1 LSLLLALLLL
11 GPAQTI
17 AGKYAPRPE
26 APLPRDLPADVDGL
40 CALIEAGHAT
50 APLFA
55 ALGEALLARGD
66 AGLAYRAFDRA
77 HRLGHGDPVRLQ
89 QRKDACGRVPDAVI
103 AEEEKE
109 ARIWV
114 DALESFRRGGG
125 ADLEEFYARYGRPE
139 ESLEEVVRGR
149 RLRFALWV
157 AAVVFGGAGA
167 GILLIRRRR
176 RA

>member
-1 LSLLLALLLL
+1 LNLLVALLLL

-17 AGKYAPRPE
+17 AGKHVPRPE
-26 APLPRDLPADVDGL
+26 APLPHELPADVDGL

-55 ALGEALLARGD
+55 ALGEALRGRGD
-66 AGLAYRAFDRA
+66 LGLAYRAYDRA
-77 HRLGHGDPVRLQ
+77 HRLGHKDPVWLQ
-89 QRKDACGRVPDAVI
+89 QRKDLCGRVPDAVI

-114 DALESFRRGGG
+114 DALESWRRAGGT
-125 ADLEEFYARYGRPE
+125 DLAEFYVRYGRPE
-139 ESLEEVVRGR
+139 DSLAEIVRAR
-149 RLRFALWV
+149 RLRFALGV
-157 AAVVFGGAGA
+157 AAVVLAVAVAGFFV
-167 GILLIRRRR
+167 LRR